1 MASGGQKRIK
11 TISPNPRT
19 NLELL
24 LRVLESPD
32 FRLKALFC
40 LTSAVVLW
48 VGTQGWAPPFPYRSG
63 QTPGRDVYARTSFT
77 VNDEAATKNAKSEKI
92 RQTRCFYEHRPKPL
106 IDLQESLINRVFT
119 VRSAESWEALGSGV
133 WDEFALQVANEDE
146 MEDELRLE
154 FEAFRQALDEDGDLS
169 KLRTAVQISLIDFE
183 KTGLLSSLMHNEEKG
198 PMGEIEVFLAGNPN
212 QSQTVDASEVRI
224 DEVGDKL
231 LGKLQNALRTD
242 FAVDAAD
249 QLANHLFA
257 WLRPRLPETLTFD
270 EEETKR
276 VQDLAG
282 EQIETVTKTFA
293 VGDRLSLQSKTSVEP
308 QLIEGAY
315 PLDSDDLKLLR
326 AEHAAYVRNMT
337 QVDRLLYTVADFG
350 MFFAIFLLCGTYLYY
365 RDPELLGDASKLTG
379 LMVMGVATIIV
390 TYWVAQ
396 DDWRAELIPILLFT
410 MIVSTAYTHEL
421 ALIMAGAVSL
431 ICTVSIGQGLAEMV
445 VMVGTTATASFLCS
459 TIRSRTRLV
468 YVGLLAA
475 AIVIPTTLGANLLM
489 GQPLNG
495 YLIRDALWF
504 GTSTILSAF
513 LMAALLPFIELF
525 FNIQTDMRLLE
536 LGVPS
541 HPLMQSLILRA
552 PGTYNHSLNV
562 ASLSEAAAKEIG
574 ANTLLCR
581 VGAYFHD
588 IGKMCKPEYFVENQT
603 EGNKHETLNPQMSTL
618 IIISHVKDGVEL
630 AREHRLPQ
638 RIIDFIEQHHGTTL
652 VEYFFDQATRQ
663 RNEHGESAEL
673 NEGNFRYPGPRP
685 QTKEAAVV
693 MLADACES
701 ASRSLVDPTPSRIEG
716 LVHEI
721 SSKKLYDGQFD
732 ECSLTL
738 KELRKIEDSLIKTIN
753 AMFHARVK
761 YPEQQTV

>member
-19 NLELL
+19 NLDHLW
-24 LRVLESPD
+24 RVLESPD
-32 FRLKALFC
+32 FRLKALLC
-40 LTSAVVLW
+40 LTAAVVLW

-63 QTPGRDVYARTSFT
+63 QTPGRDVYARTPFT
-77 VNDEAATKNAKSEKI
+77 VNDEAATQNARYEKI

-106 IDLQESLINRVFT
+106 IDLQESLVNRVFT
-119 VRSAESWEALGSGV
+119 VRSTDSWETLAPEV
-133 WDEFALQVANEDE
+133 WEEFSPQVSNEE
-146 MEDELRLE
+146 ETEDDQRLE
-154 FEAFRQALDEDGDLS
+154 FEAFREALDEDGDLS

-183 KTGLLSSLMHNEEKG
+183 KTGLLRSLMHNEDDG

-249 QLANHLFA
+249 QLAVHLFA
-257 WLRPRLPETLTFD
+257 WLRPQLPETLSFD
-270 EEETKR
+270 QEETDR
-276 VQDLAG
+276 VKDLAG
-282 EQIETVTKTFA
+282 EQIEMVTKTFA
-293 VGDRLSLQSKTSVEP
+293 VGDRLSLQSNASVEP
-308 QLIEGAY
+308 QLIEGEQ
-315 PLDSDDLKLLR
+315 PLDLDDLTLLR
-326 AEHAAYVRNMT
+326 AEHSAYVRNMT
-337 QVDRLLYTVADFG
+337 QVERLLYTVADFG

-421 ALIMAGAVSL
+421 ALIMAAAVSL

-495 YLIRDALWF
+495 FLIRDAFWF

-513 LMAALLPFIELF
+513 LMAALLPFIERS

-574 ANTLLCR
+574 ANSLLCR

-630 AREHRLPQ
+630 AKEHRLPQ

-663 RNEHGESAEL
+663 QNEQGESAEL

>member
-11 TISPNPRT
+11 TISPNSRT
-19 NLELL
+19 IRDYVGDALA
-24 LRVLESPD
+24 SPD
-32 FRLKALFC
+32 FRIKSVVCLMAAIAL
-40 LTSAVVLW
+40 W
-48 VGTQGWAPPFPYRSG
+48 IGTQGWAPPFPYRTG
-63 QTPGRDVYARTSFT
+63 QTTGRDVYARTPFT
-77 VNDEAATKNAKSEKI
+77 INDEAATKNARYEKI
-92 RQTRCFYEHRPKPL
+92 RQTRCYYENRPQPL
-106 IDLQESLINRVFT
+106 IDLQESLINRVFL
-119 VRSAESWEALGSGV
+119 VRSAESWDALDPKV
-133 WDEFALQVANEDE
+133 WDEFSPRESGVQVDNETRQSD
-146 MEDELRLE
+146 
-154 FEAFRQALDEDGDLS
+154 FEAFRAALDEDSDLS
-169 KLRTAVQISLIDFE
+169 KLRSAVQISLLDFE
-183 KTGLLSSLMHNEEKG
+183 KTGLLLSLKHTEEDG
-198 PMGEIEVFLAGNPN
+198 PMGEIEVFLAGDPN
-212 QSQTVDASEVRI
+212 QSQSVDASEVRI

-231 LGKLQNALRTD
+231 HSKLENALTAD
-242 FAVDAAD
+242 FAVDSAD
-249 QLANHLFA
+249 RLVEHLFA
-257 WLRPRLPETLTFD
+257 WLRPQLPETLTFD
-270 EEETKR
+270 EQETDR
-276 VQDLAG
+276 VKELAG
-282 EQIETVTKTFA
+282 SKIEMVTKTFA
-293 VGDRLSLQSKTSVEP
+293 EGDRLALQSNASVEP
-308 QLIEGAY
+308 RLIEGSV
-315 PLDSDDLKLLR
+315 PLEVDDLALLR
-326 AEHAAYVRNMT
+326 AEHAAFVRNMT
-337 QVDRLLYTVADFG
+337 QTDRLLYTVADFG

-365 RDPELLGDASKLTG
+365 RDRELLRDTQKLSG
-379 LMVMGVATIIV
+379 LILMGVVTAIV

-421 ALIMAGAVSL
+421 ALIMAAAVSL
-431 ICTVSIGQGLAEMV
+431 ICTISIGQGLAEMV
-445 VMVGTTATASFLCS
+445 VMVGTTASASFLCS

-475 AIVIPTTLGANLLM
+475 AIAIPTTIGANLLM

-495 YLIRDALWF
+495 YLIRNALWF
-504 GTSTILSAF
+504 GTSAILGAF
-513 LMAALLPFIELF
+513 LMAALLPFIERT

-541 HPLMQSLILRA
+541 HPLLQSLILRA
-552 PGTYNHSLNV
+552 PGTYNHSINV

-574 ANTLLCR
+574 ANSLLCR
-581 VGAYFHD
+581 VGSYFHD

-638 RIIDFIEQHHGTTL
+638 RIVDFIEQHHGTTL
-652 VEYFFDQATRQ
+652 VEYFYGQAMRQ
-663 RNEHGESAEL
+663 QYEQGETTEL
-673 NEGNFRYPGPRP
+673 NQGNFRYPGPRP

-701 ASRSLVDPTPSRIEG
+701 ASRTLVEPTPSRIES

-721 SSKKLYDGQFD
+721 SRKKLYDGQFD

-738 KELRKIEDSLIKTIN
+738 KELRRIENSLIKTIN